1 LGRRAASGNVPAR
14 EGVLRLM
21 DETRAA
27 GLALGVCSAA
37 TRSSAVAVVENLLGR
52 ERYEA
57 RSLAAPAPGAAAG
70 APRRVSA
77 PVLRRRGARE
87 LHCGIVQQA
96 LSTLPPYG
104 VNLAWTSVRKAHGQ
118 DARHEWRRLWAGVR
132 LACAC
137 K

>member
-57 RSLAAPAPGAAAG
+57 RPPLPQHPPLAPPRERLAAFLSPCRGGAAREVASSPAARLDDG
-70 APRRVSA
+70 
-77 PVLRRRGARE
+77 LEGGRRGARR
-87 LHCGIVQQA
+87 A
-96 LSTLPPYG
+96 AP
-104 VNLAWTSVRKAHGQ
+104 
-118 DARHEWRRLWAGVR
+118 
-132 LACAC
+132 
-137 K
+137 

>member
-1 LGRRAASGNVPAR
+1 MPAR

-57 RSLAAPAPGAAAG
+57 RAPAATSPGVAAG
-70 APRRVSA
+70 APQRV
-77 PVLRRRGARE
+77 PDPE
-87 LHCGIVQQA
+87 
-96 LSTLPPYG
+96 P
-104 VNLAWTSVRKAHGQ
+104 
-118 DARHEWRRLWAGVR
+118 
-132 LACAC
+132 
-137 K
+137 